1 MKSRSRLQPGR
12 TDPRCG
18 AALRDVAALGAAA
31 VAILTSVVLS
41 VTACTGPP
49 PVPSGGVGP
58 AADLAARF
66 MGPTPM
72 EDDLRYLGDRIGGR
86 ATGSP
91 ALERSVDWF
100 LGKFKEAGADLAWT
114 ESFPVPYA
122 WEEDHVAA
130 RVVAPEPFRID
141 LAAMP
146 YCASTPPG
154 GIETDLVSIGAGDE
168 AGFQA
173 AGSRVRGAIL
183 LVDTKIIETFDDL
196 FADYLNMPPLI
207 KRARESGA
215 AAVLFVGARP
225 HRLLYR
231 HIADF
236 GPVSLPMAV
245 LAREDGLR
253 LQRLAGAGPVR
264 MFLDLAIRPGPAFQA
279 RNVLAEIRG
288 REKPDDV
295 VLAGAHLDSWD
306 LGTGVLDN
314 GANCVM
320 LLDIARQIAALGSRP
335 RRSIRFVLFTGEEQG
350 MFGSLG
356 YARTHAAE
364 LDRHAAVAI
373 FDIGTGRF
381 TGFSL
386 GGRADLQPFVETA
399 LQGHAGAAALKHT
412 TDAYV
417 GTDNFD
423 FLLEGVPNLV
433 ANQEPANYMENY
445 HAASDTF
452 EKADLPA
459 LRANAALA
467 AALLWGLAD
476 APERA
481 PRQDRAAIE
490 TVLEQTG
497 LGGQM
502 RTFGLWETWERGERG
517 RPPAKP

>member
-1 MKSRSRLQPGR
+1 LRPGR
-12 TDPRCG
+12 TEPGPG
-18 AALRDVAALGAAA
+18 AGARALAAA
-31 VAILTSVVLS
+31 IGLLIA
-41 VTACTGPP
+41 ACTGPP
-49 PVPSGGVGP
+49 PGSSIADGP
-58 AADLAARF
+58 AAELAARLI
-66 MGPTPM
+66 GPTPM
-72 EDDLRYLGDRIGGR
+72 EDDLRHLGDRIGGR

-114 ESFPVPYA
+114 EPFPVPSSWA
-122 WEEDHVAA
+122 EEHVAA
-130 RVVAPEPFRID
+130 RVVLPEPFRID
-141 LAAMP
+141 LVAMP
-146 YCASTPPG
+146 YCAPTPPG
-154 GIETDLVSIGAGDE
+154 GIEADVVPVGAGDE
-168 AGFQA
+168 AGFKA
-173 AGSRVRGAIL
+173 AGARTRGAIL
-183 LVDTKIIETFDDL
+183 LVDTKIIVTFDDL
-196 FADYLNMPPLI
+196 FTDYLNMPPLI
-207 KRARESGA
+207 RRAREAGA
-215 AAVLFVGARP
+215 AALVFVGARP

-231 HIADF
+231 HIAGF
-236 GPVSLPMAV
+236 GPVPLPMAV

-253 LQRLAGAGPVR
+253 LSRLAGAGPVR
-264 MFLDLAIRPGPAFQA
+264 MFLDLAIRQGPAFQA

-288 REKPDDV
+288 RETADEV

-320 LLDIARQIAALGSRP
+320 LLDIARQMAAIGPRP
-335 RRSIRFVLFTGEEQG
+335 RRSVRFVLFTGEEHG

-364 LDRHAAVAI
+364 LDRHAAAAI

-386 GGRADLQPFVETA
+386 GGRSDLQPFIEVA
-399 LQGHAGAAALKHT
+399 LRGHEGAAGLTHT

-423 FLLEGVPNLV
+423 FLIEGVPNLV
-433 ANQEPANYMENY
+433 ANQEPANYMDSY

-459 LRANAALA
+459 LRANAAIA

-476 APERA
+476 APGRA
-481 PRQDRAAIE
+481 PRQDRAAIAE
-490 TVLEQTG
+490 VLERTG
-497 LGGQM
+497 LAGQM
-502 RTFGLWETWERGERG
+502 RTFGLWDAWENGDRG
-517 RPPAKP
+517 RPPAQP